1 MMEVVNSIELRNVKK
16 RIDDLEINL
25 ENIVKTMQ
33 DIVIIFGDVRDI
45 NQMNNAAGRD
55 TEERIKK
62 LERMLG
68 KK

>member
-25 ENIVKTMQ
+25 ENIVKAMQ